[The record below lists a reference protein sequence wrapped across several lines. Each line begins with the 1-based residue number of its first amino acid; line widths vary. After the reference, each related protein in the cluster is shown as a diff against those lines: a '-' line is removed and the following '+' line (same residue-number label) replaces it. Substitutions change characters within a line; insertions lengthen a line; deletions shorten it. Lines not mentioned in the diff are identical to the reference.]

1 MNVEFSDRAG
11 VQLQASIGNFIFIF
25 FIFRKDMQEPWQ
37 PHIMRDS
44 VTLAARPGLLYLK
57 PEDEKMVLNTQ
68 EKLASLTDNEQYITG
83 INHLLLF
90 KPKRSV
96 LKKTHTSTVQWSL
109 VVCRRDQ
116 MILSLLGWLAQ
127 LLPASSA
134 LHSAWPGV
142 TEVLHHHPQRSW
154 SPLGIPRRSWV
165 TLRKLSL

>member
-96 LKKTHTSTVQWSL
+96 LKKNTHKHGSVEFGCVQERPNDPFTLGMACPAASS
-109 VVCRRDQ
+109 
-116 MILSLLGWLAQ
+116 ILSASFCLARGYRSV
-127 LLPASSA
+127 ASSPSEI
-134 LHSAWPGV
+134 LIPTWNPS
-142 TEVLHHHPQRSW
+142 EVLSN
-154 SPLGIPRRSWV
+154 
-165 TLRKLSL
+165 T